1 MTALDIVEIIFIV
14 LVVGVGLG
22 LIIKVLKDENKP
34 SK

>member
-22 LIIKVLKDENKP
+22 LIIKVLKDENKT